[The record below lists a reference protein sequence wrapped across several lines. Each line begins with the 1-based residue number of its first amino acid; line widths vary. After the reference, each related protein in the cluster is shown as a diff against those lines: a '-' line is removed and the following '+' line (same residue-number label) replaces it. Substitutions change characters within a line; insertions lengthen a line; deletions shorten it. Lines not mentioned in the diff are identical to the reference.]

1 MRDAGNGN
9 NKKKNK
15 IKNKRTTI
23 TDDTLIDMQLL
34 HNTGKKS
41 CLPEIAT
48 VYIPD

>member
-34 HNTGKKS
+34 HNTGEKS